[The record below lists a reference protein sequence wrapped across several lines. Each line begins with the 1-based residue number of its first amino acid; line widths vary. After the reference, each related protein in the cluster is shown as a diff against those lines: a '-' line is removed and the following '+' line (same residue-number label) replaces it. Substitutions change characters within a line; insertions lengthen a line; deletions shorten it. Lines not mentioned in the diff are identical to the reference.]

1 LIVRAT
7 IAELVVAPR
16 AAVASLV
23 LEKEREGLHQA
34 VVGFS
39 RSMERP
45 MTKLG
50 ILSLS
55 AGFIAAATL
64 ITPAIAQE
72 ATREPGVLG

>member
-1 LIVRAT
+1 LSEAVGARGTGQGLIAWAT
-7 IAELVVAPR
+7 IAELVVTPR
-16 AAVASLV
+16 AVVASRV

-50 ILSLS
+50 ILS
-55 AGFIAAATL
+55 AGFIAA
-64 ITPAIAQE
+64 
-72 ATREPGVLG
+72 RR